1 MKVSFNGFN
10 NKALT
15 FLTDEELEQG
25 DLVTLDGEGKLVPAE
40 QGDVFIGVV
49 ESCRG
54 GYASV
59 TVSGALTVP
68 ADTSVQPGY
77 QGLSMGSNGVVTAG
91 DELFCKFVLS
101 VDTYAGTAVIL
112 M

>member
-25 DLVTLDGEGKLVPAE
+25 DLVTLDSEGKLVRAE
-40 QGDVFIGVV
+40 QGDAFIGMV

-59 TVSGALTVP
+59 TVTGALTVP
-68 ADTSVQPGY
+68 CDTSIEPGY
-77 QGLSMGSNGVVTAG
+77 HGISMGANGVVTAME
-91 DELFCKFVLS
+91 DFFCKFVLS
-101 VDTYAGTAVIL
+101 VDPYAGTAVIL

>member
-15 FLTDEELEQG
+15 FLTDEELE
-25 DLVTLDGEGKLVPAE
+25 P
-40 QGDVFIGVV
+40 GDVVSLTNQGTVAKAQEGDAFIGTV

-59 TVSGALTVP
+59 TVTGAITVP
-68 ADTSVQPGY
+68 CDSSIEPGY
-77 QGLSMGSNGVVTAG
+77 MGVCMGSNGYVTSG
-91 DELFCKFVLS
+91 DGYFTKFVLS
-101 VDTYAGTAVIL
+101 VDSYAGTAVIL